1 MSIFGRSTYSSAGY
15 AAFRPSYPSVLYDR
29 VLRFHGIEAPSFPS
43 PPPSLSA
50 AGTLLDL
57 GCGHGLVARALTP
70 YFSRVTALDPSAGMV
85 EQAHKLSADNSKITV
100 KQGGAEDLSFLAD
113 NAVDCVVAGQAA
125 HWFDY
130 SKVWPALA
138 RVVKRGGTLAFW
150 GYKDHI
156 IVGQPE
162 TTPIFDKFIYGETEP
177 VPGVESMMRFW
188 EQPGRNILRESYQE
202 VVPPETEWEHI
213 VRIAWD
219 PDRVTGD
226 ISEAP
231 EEATW
236 LRRRLKLGELEGYL
250 RTFSAF
256 SGWRSAHP
264 DMKSRA
270 DGGDGDIVDWMFD
283 EVVAAVPE
291 WKAAGGRWA
300 EIEVDAIW
308 GTILLMAKRR

>member
-1 MSIFGRSTYSSAGY
+1 M
-15 AAFRPSYPSVLYDR
+15 
-29 VLRFHGIEAPSFPS
+29 
-43 PPPSLSA
+43 
-50 AGTLLDL
+50 
-57 GCGHGLVARALTP
+57 ARALAP
-70 YFSRVTALDPSAGMV
+70 YFSRVIALDPSAGMI
-85 EQAHKLSADNSKITV
+85 EQARKLTGDNSKITF
-100 KQGGAEDLSFLAD
+100 KQGGAEDLSFLDD

-156 IVGQPE
+156 IVERPE
-162 TTPIFDKFIYGETEP
+162 TMPIFDRFIYGETEP

-188 EQPGRNILRESYQE
+188 EQPGRNILRDSLRE
-202 VVPPETEWEHI
+202 VVPPETEWEHV

-219 PDRVTGD
+219 PNHETGD
-226 ISEAP
+226 ISDAP

-236 LRRRLKLGELEGYL
+236 LRRRLKLGELASYI

-256 SGWRSAHP
+256 SGWRSDHAE
-264 DMKSRA
+264 MKCRA
-270 DGGDGDIVDWMFD
+270 DGGEGDIVDLMFD

-291 WKAAGGRWA
+291 WKAAGDRWA

-308 GTILLMAKRR
+308 GTVLLMAKRR